1 MEPGL
6 SLSLDGTDV
15 LRDFEGENSAA
26 SLDNLLA
33 TVVGAGEF
41 HVFLSLINVV
51 VCAFF
56 CFLLYKLVVT
66 F

>member
-1 MEPGL
+1 
-6 SLSLDGTDV
+6 V
-15 LRDFEGENSAA
+15 NSAA

-41 HVFLSLINVV
+41 VVLFLSLINVV

-56 CFLLYKLVVT
+56 CFLLYKLVAT
-66 F
+66 FWGIPGWARAVADYNTTGGS